1 MPLSITVRVNRINQV
16 QASITSRSKKTV
28 HESAQFMRD
37 YAQAIAP
44 VRLGAFR
51 ASLYINGPGNV
62 SDYPERA
69 AAAAQLNP
77 KAHIIDEIHAADVD
91 TGVGQLRNNLG
102 QFSLDEA
109 IVASAVE
116 YSVFLEEGTRYMGAR
131 PTLRPAAE
139 ATRQQFVQAMHHVVD
154 DA

>member
-1 MPLSITVRVNRINQV
+1 VAFSVFVRVNRINQV
-16 QASITSRSKKTV
+16 QASITDRSKETV
-28 HESAQFMRD
+28 RDSARYMRD

-44 VRLGAFR
+44 VRTGAFR
-51 ASLYINGPGNV
+51 ASLYVNGPDGK

-69 AAAAQLNP
+69 AAAAQANP
-77 KAHIIDEIHAADVD
+77 RAHIIDEIKAADVD

-116 YSVFLEEGTRYMGAR
+116 YSVFLEEGTRYMAPR

-139 ATRQQFVQAMHHVVD
+139 ATRQQFADAMSHVAD